1 MINVQA
7 NDYVISDGKRRAFA
21 AMQAGHALQPHR
33 YAPKALD
40 SMEVEIEIS
49 HCGMCHTDLHLIDD
63 DLGLSS
69 YPLVPGHE
77 IVGVV
82 SQVGG
87 SATRLRIG
95 QRVGV
100 GWLAGACFVCE
111 QCTSG
116 RDNLCSKGQ
125 PTCLGRE
132 GGYASHVRVDSRLA
146 FPLPDNLPS
155 EFAAP
160 LLCGG
165 ITTFAPLLRHGVGG
179 TSRLGVIGI
188 GGLGH
193 LALQFGRALGCH
205 VIAFSS
211 SSRKAG
217 EAKQFGANEFVAT
230 GEARALSAY
239 AGSCDFLLSTVTAD
253 LPWEE
258 YLQVLRPGGKLCILG
273 IPERDLQIPALPL
286 ILGQKSVVSSVIG
299 SRSEMQT
306 MLEFSARHGIRPQ
319 IELFPMHEVNRAL
332 ERLRNNQMR
341 YRAVLTNER

>member
-1 MINVQA
+1 
-7 NDYVISDGKRRAFA
+7 VITDGKRRAFA

-40 SMEVEIEIS
+40 PMEVEIEIS

-63 DLGLSS
+63 ALGLSS

-87 SATRLRIG
+87 SATQLRIG

-116 RDNLCSKGQ
+116 RDNLCAKGQ
-125 PTCLGRE
+125 PTCVGRE

-146 FPLPDNLPS
+146 FSLPDNLPS

-205 VIAFSS
+205 VTAFSS
-211 SSRKAG
+211 SPRKAD
-217 EAKQFGANEFVAT
+217 EARRFGADEFVAT
-230 GEARALSAY
+230 GEPGALSAY
-239 AGSCDFLLSTVTAD
+239 AGSCDFLLSTVTAYV
-253 LPWEE
+253 LWIA